1 MSQRAV
7 IGIAT
12 QTLEAQPPRLPVSWV
27 MGQRYVKVLTAAG
40 GVPWLIPLLPDEP
53 DVLRAI
59 YDRLDGVLLA
69 GGVDIDPG
77 QYGEERHASCDRSD
91 PARDWAEMRLIR
103 WALDDGKPVLGIC
116 RGVQALNVACG
127 GALYQDVAAQYA
139 PAIKHDYFPS
149 GEYARDYLA
158 HPVEVRPDSRLGR
171 LLGAGRVQVNSMHHQ
186 GLKALGRGLT
196 AVAFAPD
203 GLVEGVERPGD
214 AFVVGVQWHPEE
226 LAEAH
231 APMRR
236 LFADF
241 VAAAKTVRT
250 P

>member
-1 MSQRAV
+1 
-7 IGIAT
+7 
-12 QTLEAQPPRLPVSWV
+12 
-27 MGQRYVKVLTAAG
+27 
-40 GVPWLIPLLPDEP
+40 
-53 DVLRAI
+53 
-59 YDRLDGVLLA
+59 
-69 GGVDIDPG
+69 
-77 QYGEERHASCDRSD
+77 
-91 PARDWAEMRLIR
+91 
-103 WALDDGKPVLGIC
+103 
-116 RGVQALNVACG
+116 
-127 GALYQDVAAQYA
+127 
-139 PAIKHDYFPS
+139 
-149 GEYARDYLA
+149 
-158 HPVEVRPDSRLGR
+158 
-171 LLGAGRVQVNSMHHQ
+171 MHQQ